1 MRMAITSRFTGKVNV
16 MDLAVTDEQIRDWQ
30 NGTLIQRAM
39 PNLTAAE
46 REFLMT
52 GATPEEWE
60 EMFGEGE

>member
-1 MRMAITSRFTGKVNV
+1 MAITSRFTGKVNV

-52 GATPEEWE
+52 GSTPEEWE
-60 EMFGEGE
+60 EIFGEGE

>member
-52 GATPEEWE
+52 GSTPEEWE

>member
-52 GATPEEWE
+52 GSTPEEWE
-60 EMFGEGE
+60 EIFGEGE